1 MQLSNTNIPYKK
13 GHIIASGLMI
23 LLAIILS
30 WGISASSPIIL
41 FFPFFL
47 FAVLWTL
54 LNWKIEYALWILIIL
69 SINVFGIFHG
79 MSIPH
84 LSLPGIGTFHLRDLA
99 LLGMTIHAMHRFY
112 LKKKLTLKRLPLAK
126 PLVVLLLM
134 VLLNT
139 IINIYQGIDLQY
151 LLRGW
156 RHVAYYL
163 VFFILI
169 NEIED
174 RKSLSRFLSGLIVI
188 AIITSIIAYLQF
200 IFGWSFSAS
209 KVEYMSEYGIY
220 RTYQHGGVLVGFCF
234 LVSLSIVL
242 SGHIK
247 SKRMQIAIWI
257 LLCFFLGAL
266 LTSFARS
273 AWGSMLVAVLFILL
287 MSGKKVIKALV
298 IILPIFFIS
307 SYIANSGIKFM
318 TDRSLIEI
326 IQTRSMSGIEDFLER
341 KGTFYD
347 RILILQNKWKTVKNE
362 NIVLGI
368 GFDSAVP
375 ISSSEPTNY
384 QINMHPRALVM
395 DSSLPNIL
403 LLFGLSG
410 VVIFAWILTSFFRLC
425 FGLLHYLPHSW
436 DRAIILGIVA
446 FNIQVVL
453 VSFFGDR
460 FTYVSSVSILT
471 TSWAIV
477 ILIKCFIYQKLSSK

>member
-1 MQLSNTNIPYKK
+1 MFLF
-13 GHIIASGLMI
+13 AM
-23 LLAIILS
+23 ILS
-30 WGISASSPIIL
+30 WGITASSPIIVFL
-41 FFPFFL
+41 PFLIFV
-47 FAVLWTL
+47 VLWTL
-54 LNWKIEYALWILIIL
+54 LNWKVEYALWILIIL

-99 LLGMTIHAMHRFY
+99 LLSMTIHAMHRFY
-112 LKKKLTLKRLPLAK
+112 IKKNVTFKKLPLAK
-126 PLVVLLLM
+126 PLLALLLII
-134 VLLNT
+134 LLNT
-139 IINIYQGIDLQY
+139 IINIYQGINFQY
-151 LLRGW
+151 LFRGW

-163 VFFILI
+163 IFFILI
-169 NEIED
+169 NEIKD
-174 RKSLSRFLSGLIVI
+174 RKSLVRFVSGLIVI

-234 LVSLSIVL
+234 LISLSIVL
-242 SGHIK
+242 SEHIK
-247 SKRMQIAIWI
+247 SKRMQIASWV
-257 LLCFFLGAL
+257 LLCFFSGAL

-273 AWGSMLVAVLFILL
+273 AWGSMLVAILFISL
-287 MSGKKVIKALV
+287 MSGKKVIRALV
-298 IILPIFFIS
+298 IIIPIFLIS
-307 SYIANSGIKFM
+307 SYIANSGIKLM
-318 TDRSLIEI
+318 SDRSLIEI

-347 RILILQNKWKTVKNE
+347 RILILHNKWSTVKNE

-375 ISSSEPTNY
+375 ISTSEPTNY
-384 QINMHPRALVM
+384 LVNMHPRALVV

-410 VVIFAWILTSFFRLC
+410 VVNFLWVLASFFRVS
-425 FGLLHYLPHSW
+425 FRLLQNLSLSW
-436 DRAIILGIVA
+436 DRGVILGIIA
-446 FNIQVVL
+446 FNIQIVL
-453 VSFFGDR
+453 VSFFADR
-460 FTYVSSVSILT
+460 YTNVFSVSVLA

-477 ILIKCFIYQKLSSK
+477 VLIRRFTILNYSSI

>member
-1 MQLSNTNIPYKK
+1 MEHARPGSCPKQLCSTGDN
-13 GHIIASGLMI
+13 
-23 LLAIILS
+23 
-30 WGISASSPIIL
+30 
-41 FFPFFL
+41 
-47 FAVLWTL
+47 
-54 LNWKIEYALWILIIL
+54 
-69 SINVFGIFHG
+69 
-79 MSIPH
+79 
-84 LSLPGIGTFHLRDLA
+84 
-99 LLGMTIHAMHRFY
+99 
-112 LKKKLTLKRLPLAK
+112 
-126 PLVVLLLM
+126 
-134 VLLNT
+134 
-139 IINIYQGIDLQY
+139 
-151 LLRGW
+151 
-156 RHVAYYL
+156 
-163 VFFILI
+163 
-169 NEIED
+169 D
-174 RKSLSRFLSGLIVI
+174 RKSLVRFMSGLVVI
-188 AIITSIIAYLQF
+188 AIVTSIIAYLQF

-247 SKRMQIAIWI
+247 SKRMQIANWI

-266 LTSFARS
+266 ITSFARS
-273 AWGSMLVAVLFILL
+273 AWGSTLAAVIFILL
-287 MSGKKVIKALV
+287 MSGKKVISALV
-298 IILPIFFIS
+298 IIIPIFFIS
-307 SYIANSGIKFM
+307 SYIADSGIKLM

-326 IQTRSMSGIEDFLER
+326 IKRRSMSGIEDFLER

-410 VVIFAWILTSFFRLC
+410 IVIFLWILASFFRVS
-425 FGLLHYLPHSW
+425 LLLLQNLPLSW
-436 DRAIILGIVA
+436 DRGVILGTIA

-460 FTYVSSVSILT
+460 YTNVFSVSILAA
-471 TSWAIV
+471 SWGIV
-477 ILIKCFIYQKLSSK
+477 VLIRRFANLNQIPV